1 MTDSD
6 DENRRPL
13 NMDRTP
19 TPSEK
24 LMAPQYLHPLRRYG
38 LALAAVAL
46 ATVIGQALD
55 PILGTHHRSSTFL
68 IAVLIAAW
76 FAGLGP
82 SVSALLLGLLA
93 STLFFVPPAHSHR
106 IAEATDAFGLAFYLI
121 IGSAIIVI
129 CQACRA
135 VESRLRWEVAERRR
149 AEQSERAQR
158 EWLQAALASIG
169 DALIVAD
176 VQGRVARLNRAA
188 EELTGWP
195 AEEAVGHTIREVF
208 DTIGEETKRTAQVPL
223 VEILDGSIRRSSDYT
238 LLRHRGGE
246 SRPVEHTTTPI
257 KDEAGR
263 ITGVVLVFRDVTER
277 WRAEQALKD
286 ADRRKDE
293 FLAVLAHELRNP
305 LAPIATALQIMRLEG
320 DVRDFAI
327 ERAMAER
334 QLRHLS
340 RLIDDLMDVSRISQ
354 GKIRL
359 HPQVVDLD
367 EIVARVAEACRPLID
382 QRNQTLMVQMSPEP
396 MRLLVDPTRLEQVL
410 SNLLCNSVKY
420 TDPGGQ
426 IWLTAERSGAQVA
439 VRVRDT
445 GIGIEPDVLP
455 RVFEMFVQGERR
467 MDRAQGGLG
476 IGLSLVKSLVELH
489 GGAISAHSE
498 GRGKGSTFEVRL
510 PCSSPAVAGLHASTL
525 DPQSEPDGGLPRWR
539 ILVVDDNVDAADG
552 LQRLLVRR
560 WDQEV
565 RVAYDGPSALEV
577 ARLYGPEVVLLDIG
591 LPGMDGYEVAR
602 RLRERP
608 ETADALLVAVTGWDQ
623 EGDRRRSRQSGF
635 DRHLA
640 KPVDAAKIED
650 LLRPA
655 VLVPL

>member
-1 MTDSD
+1 MV
-6 DENRRPL
+6 P
-13 NMDRTP
+13 P
-19 TPSEK
+19 
-24 LMAPQYLHPLRRYG
+24 YLRPLRRYG

-46 ATVIGQALD
+46 ATVIGRVLD
-55 PILGTHHRSSTFL
+55 PILGTHHRFTTFI

-76 FAGLGP
+76 FAGPGP

-93 STLFFVPPAHSHR
+93 STFFFVPPAHSLR
-106 IAEATDAFGLAFYLI
+106 IAEATDVFGLAFHLI
-121 IGSAIIVI
+121 VGSAIIVI

-135 VESRLRWEVAERRR
+135 AEGQLRWEVAERRR
-149 AEQSERAQR
+149 VEQSEREER

-169 DALIVAD
+169 DAIIVAD
-176 VQGRVARLNRAA
+176 HRGRVARLNRVA
-188 EELTGWP
+188 EELTGWQ
-195 AEEAVGHTIREVF
+195 AQEAVGHTLGEVF
-208 DTIGEETKRTAQVPL
+208 DTIGEETQRTTRVP
-223 VEILDGSIRRSSDYT
+223 VIEILDGSIRRSSDYT
-238 LLRHRGGE
+238 LLRHRGGG

-277 WRAEQALKD
+277 WRAEQALRD

-305 LAPIATALQIMRLEG
+305 LAPIATALQIMGLEG
-320 DVRDFAI
+320 DARDFEI
-327 ERAMAER
+327 EREIAQR
-334 QLRHLS
+334 QVRHLAH
-340 RLIDDLMDVSRISQ
+340 LIDDLMDVSRISQ

-359 HPQVVDLD
+359 HPQLVDLD
-367 EIVARVAEACRPLID
+367 EAVARVAETCRPLIE
-382 QRNQTLMVQMSPEP
+382 RRHQTLMVRISPEP
-396 MRLLVDPTRLEQVL
+396 MRLLVDPTRLDQVL

-426 IWLTAERSGAQVA
+426 IWLTAERCGAQVV

-467 MDRAQGGLG
+467 MDRSQGGLG

-489 GGAISAHSE
+489 GGAVSAHSE
-498 GRGKGSTFEVRL
+498 GRGQGSTFEVRL
-510 PCSSPAVAGLHASTL
+510 PCSSPAATGTDPSTS
-525 DPQSEPDGGLPRWR
+525 DPRSEPDGGLPRRR

-565 RVAYDGPSALEV
+565 RVAYDGPSALEE
-577 ARLYGPEVVLLDIG
+577 ARLFAPEVVLLDLG

-602 RLRERP
+602 RLREQP

-623 EGDRRRSRQSGF
+623 EGDRQRSRRAGF

-640 KPVDAAKIED
+640 KPVEAAKIED
-650 LLRPA
+650 LLRPP
-655 VLVPL
+655 VLIPA